1 MNAAANR
8 APYNASPSEFLFIAM
23 VNATAGLLVS
33 CDIPVKEFLLW
44 LDESQHNKFI
54 IMDLDETHLFVQ
66 ESALPFLQEE
76 LNKLYEE
83 NQYSFIQ

>member
-1 MNAAANR
+1 
-8 APYNASPSEFLFIAM
+8 M
-23 VNATAGLLVS
+23 VSAVVGLLVT

-44 LDESQHNKFI
+44 LDEQQTEKFI
-54 IMDLDETHLFVQ
+54 ITDLDETHLFVK
-66 ESALPFLQEE
+66 ESSLPFLQAE

>member
-1 MNAAANR
+1 
-8 APYNASPSEFLFIAM
+8 M
-23 VNATAGLLVS
+23 VSTLSGLLVT

-44 LDESQHNKFI
+44 LDSQQADKFI
-54 IMDLDETHLFVQ
+54 ISDLDETHLFVR
-66 ESALPFLQEE
+66 ERSLPFLQAE

>member
-1 MNAAANR
+1 
-8 APYNASPSEFLFIAM
+8 M
-23 VNATAGLLVS
+23 VSATSGLLIT

-44 LDESQHNKFI
+44 LDERQLDKFI
-54 IMDLDETHLFVQ
+54 ITDLDETHLFVR
-66 ESALPFLQEE
+66 EGCREFLEDE